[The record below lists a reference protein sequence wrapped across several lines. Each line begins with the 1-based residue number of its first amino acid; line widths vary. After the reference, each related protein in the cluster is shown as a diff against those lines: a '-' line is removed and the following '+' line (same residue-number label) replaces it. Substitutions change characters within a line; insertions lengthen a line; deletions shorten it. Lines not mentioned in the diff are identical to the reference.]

1 MNRPLEET
9 GRWVCVLWCRCSL
22 SVMVGR
28 VDLMSV
34 CRKTRTWIQES
45 ARVLARLFALA
56 LALAGAVS
64 AQAGVLTKESMLQA
78 FPSPIIVGDKDTQL
92 PVWPLFKQDATATP
106 LIGYVFESI
115 DLAPIPGFSGTPFNL
130 LIALDANGEFMDV
143 RVVSQHEPVFLDGLG
158 VEPLFRF
165 VEQYKGLSLKQN
177 IKIGAGKN
185 NGGDANVYIHG
196 VTKATASVR
205 ILNQSLLSASLKVA
219 RAKMGYAQGRDPDL
233 IARIKPDLF
242 EMMTWD
248 KLIKEELLTQRV
260 FSNQEVEA
268 AFVGTSVAG
277 TDAEG
282 AAAPAAEFETIVVA
296 QLNVP
301 MVGRNLLS
309 PKDWAYLQGRL
320 DPGDSALLV
329 MAKGR
334 YSILGDDFTRGA
346 VPNRLT
352 LHQGSLP
359 LEIRDMDIDLNTPL
373 KLPEAFKDAEWKIFR
388 VIGPAGLDPSQPLSF
403 KLRVVRSKGEMYGE
417 RIGKDLLLTSTL
429 PDTYY
434 VAAQSDNKTWH
445 SIWSD
450 RAAELSLLVAGLVL
464 LSWALMKQSWLT
476 RTVRRLTLF
485 RNGYLLFTLLFIGWY
500 AQGQLSIVNITG
512 FVRALVEKRSL
523 DFFMYD
529 PMTVILW
536 AYVLVTFFVWGRGVF
551 CGWLCPFG
559 ALQEFLANAA
569 RFLKIPQLT
578 VSTGADRKL
587 KVLKYLVLA
596 VICVSA
602 LVSVQWSDRLVEV
615 EPFKTSITLVFD
627 RSWPF
632 VAWALALLLLNMVVY
647 KSFCRYLCPLGAG
660 MALLGRLRLRKWL
673 PRRAECGAPCQRCAS
688 DCRYQAIEKS
698 GAIDYVE
705 CFQCLDCVAIEQSVS
720 LCVPRILEVKRQ
732 HGVIPIHPVQAG

>member
-1 MNRPLEET
+1 MQ
-9 GRWVCVLWCRCSL
+9 GSIA
-22 SVMVGR
+22 M
-28 VDLMSV
+28 MSIR
-34 CRKTRTWIQES
+34 RKSRTWIQVS
-45 ARVLARLFALA
+45 AYVLARFVAFFLGLAVAL
-56 LALAGAVS
+56 S
-64 AQAGVLTKESMLQA
+64 AQAGVMTKESMLQA
-78 FPSPIIVGDKDTQL
+78 FPSPIIVGDKDAEL
-92 PVWPLFKQDATATP
+92 PIWPLFKQDATATP

-130 LIALDANGEFMDV
+130 LVALNANGEFMEV
-143 RVVSQHEPVFLDGLG
+143 RVLSQHEPVFLDGLG
-158 VEPLFRF
+158 IEPLFRF

-185 NGGDANVYIHG
+185 NGGNANVYIHG
-196 VTKATASVR
+196 VGKATASVR

-233 IARIKPDLF
+233 IARIKPELF
-242 EMMTWD
+242 EVMSWD
-248 KLIKEELLTQRV
+248 KLLKEELLTQKV
-260 FSNQEVEA
+260 FSNQEVET
-268 AFVGTSVAG
+268 AFADTPVAG

-282 AAAPAAEFETIVVA
+282 AAAPNAEFETLVVT

-301 MVGRNLLS
+301 TVGRNLLS
-309 PKDWAYLQGRL
+309 AKDWAYLQGRL

-329 MAKGR
+329 LAKGR
-334 YSILGDDFTRGA
+334 YSMLGDDFTRGA

-352 LHQGSLP
+352 LRQGSLP
-359 LEIRDMDIDLNTPL
+359 LEIRDMDIDLDTPL
-373 KLPEAFKDAEWKIFR
+373 KVPEAFKDAEWKIFR
-388 VIGPAGLDPSQPLSF
+388 VIGPAGLDPSQTLAF
-403 KLRVVRSKGEMYGE
+403 NLRVIRSKGEMYGE
-417 RIGKDLLLTSTL
+417 RIGKDLLVASTL
-429 PDTYY
+429 PEKYY

-450 RAAELSLLVAGLVL
+450 RAAELSLLLAGLVI

-476 RTVRRLTLF
+476 STVRRLTLF
-485 RNGYLLFTLLFIGWY
+485 RTGYLLFTLLFIGWY

-512 FVRALVEKRSL
+512 VVRALVEKRSL
-523 DFFMYD
+523 GFFMYD

-536 AYVLVTFFVWGRGVF
+536 TYILVTFFVWGRGVF

-569 RFLKIPQLT
+569 RVLKIPQLT
-578 VSTGADRKL
+578 VSMAADRKL
-587 KVLKYLVLA
+587 KSVKYMVLA

-602 LVSVQWSDRLVEV
+602 MVSVSWSSRLVEI

-632 VAWALALLLLNMVVY
+632 VAWAVALLLLNMVVY
-647 KSFCRYLCPLGAG
+647 KFFCRYLCPLGAG

-705 CFQCLDCVAIEQSVS
+705 CFQCLDCVAIEQSEA
-720 LCVPRILEVKRQ
+720 LCVPRILENKRQ
-732 HGVIPIHPVQAG
+732 HGVIPIYTVKGD